1 MEQKKTAVALG
12 LFDGV
17 HLGHRAVISRPA
29 EMASGGLV
37 PTVFTF
43 RNTSLSFKQGRR
55 IEYIYTDSY
64 KERLIRSLGIEDV
77 ISEDFSS
84 LKDLSGEDFAGRILS
99 ERLCASCV
107 VCGRDFRFGRNASC
121 GITELAELGKRF
133 GFTAELAED
142 VTADGENVS
151 SNRIR
156 ELLSNGR
163 PEKAAQLLGAEY
175 TIYGKAVHGKQI
187 GRTIDFPTVNQL
199 FEAEQLVPLYGV
211 YASAV
216 NIDGREYR
224 AVTNIGVKPTIEG
237 ERAPLAETHILGFT
251 GDLYGETLEIRIK
264 RFIRSERKFSSLDE
278 LKAQISADILKA
290 DI

>member
-1 MEQKKTAVALG
+1 M
-12 LFDGV
+12 
-17 HLGHRAVISRPA
+17 
-29 EMASGGLV
+29 
-37 PTVFTF
+37 
-43 RNTSLSFKQGRR
+43 
-55 IEYIYTDSY
+55 
-64 KERLIRSLGIEDV
+64 
-77 ISEDFSS
+77 
-84 LKDLSGEDFAGRILS
+84 
-99 ERLCASCV
+99 
-107 VCGRDFRFGRNASC
+107 
-121 GITELAELGKRF
+121 
-133 GFTAELAED
+133 
-142 VTADGENVS
+142 
-151 SNRIR
+151 
-156 ELLSNGR
+156 
-163 PEKAAQLLGAEY
+163 
-175 TIYGKAVHGKQI
+175 
-187 GRTIDFPTVNQL
+187 NQL